1 MRKISH
7 EFIYCR
13 LLNQWPPMNYT
24 FQYLHHTS
32 KLRGWSC
39 DLGWPMAN
47 QQTRGKKRLVKCLSN
62 GIYLPRLLLPP
73 YILANWRGRMEED
86 ETSQTVDVS
95 NHQTYDRDSLG
106 PLNPSQIIR

>member
-24 FQYLHHTS
+24 SQYPHHIS
-32 KLRGWSC
+32 KLKVWSC

-47 QQTRGKKRLVKCLSN
+47 QQT
-62 GIYLPRLLLPP
+62 
-73 YILANWRGRMEED
+73 
-86 ETSQTVDVS
+86 
-95 NHQTYDRDSLG
+95 
-106 PLNPSQIIR
+106 